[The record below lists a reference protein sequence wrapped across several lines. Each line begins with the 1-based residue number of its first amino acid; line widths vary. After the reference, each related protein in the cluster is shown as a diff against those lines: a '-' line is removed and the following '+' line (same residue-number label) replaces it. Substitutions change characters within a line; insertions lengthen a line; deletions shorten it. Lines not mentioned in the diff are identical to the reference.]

1 MSHSCDD
8 CTRAGLLR
16 TVAGAGLPSIEQ
28 GMPMPAG
35 TGLSRRSFMLRSLGL
50 GLAVYGAGRLS
61 FGELDLAQAASGRAG
76 AIVIQVYL
84 EGGIDA
90 LNVLAPTN
98 DPTYHQ
104 LRPSLGLA
112 PGTGTPFSEDPRLS
126 WHPSAASIAQLHR
139 EGKVSVLPAVGYTH
153 PDQSH
158 FVSRHFY
165 EVGALDPD
173 LRVGWMGRYLDR
185 VGDSAN
191 PLQGLSLDGSLA
203 PALAT
208 TKVPI
213 ASIDSPGSFDFW
225 ARDVWGEI
233 GDMLLPATAAL
244 GHAHVAGSD
253 PALSQA
259 GSAAAQ
265 AAKLRNQLL
274 PFAQKGNDDGTTTQ
288 AFTSPVEAQYPKAAA
303 GNGVGDFPNKL
314 KGLAAMIA
322 AGLPMRCVSITAPG
336 SYDTHSDEAT
346 ALGADLK
353 LTCDTLL
360 AFQHDLE
367 ARGLADRVIINVWS
381 EFGRR
386 AKENG
391 GGTDHGA
398 AGLGLVIGT
407 RVRGRMIGEWPGVD
421 RLDVDGN
428 LVATS
433 DFRAVYGALLEQW
446 LDTDAGAV
454 LPDIGSMARPALIA

>member
-16 TVAGAGLPSIEQ
+16 SAADAGLPNIEA
-28 GMPMPAG
+28 GMPAPAG
-35 TGLSRRSFMLRSLGL
+35 TGLSRRSFMVRSLGL
-50 GLAVYGAGRLS
+50 GLAVYGAGKLS
-61 FGELDLAQAASGRAG
+61 FGEADIAQAASGPPG

-84 EGGIDA
+84 EGGVDA

-98 DPTYHQ
+98 DPTYRR
-104 LRPSLGLA
+104 LRPTLALA
-112 PGTGTPFSEDPRLS
+112 PGSGTPFTEDPRLN
-126 WHPSAASIAQLHR
+126 WHPSAAGIAQLHR

-165 EVGALDPD
+165 EVGALNPD

-185 VGDSAN
+185 VGDHAN

-208 TKVPI
+208 QKVPV

-233 GDMLLPATAAL
+233 GDMLLPATASL
-244 GHAHVAGSD
+244 GRAHAGSD
-253 PALSQA
+253 PALRQA
-259 GSAAAQ
+259 GAAAVQ
-265 AAKLRNQLL
+265 AAKLRDQLL
-274 PFAQKGNDDGTTTQ
+274 PFAPKGNDDGTTTQ
-288 AFTSPVEAQYPKAAA
+288 AFTSPVQAEYPTTSG
-303 GNGVGDFPNKL
+303 GNGDDDFPNKL

-336 SYDTHSDEAT
+336 SYDTHSDEAG

-367 ARGLADRVIINVWS
+367 ARGLADRVIVNVWS

-386 AKENG
+386 AEENG

-398 AGLGLVIGT
+398 AGLGLVIGS
-407 RVRGRMIGEWPGVD
+407 RVTGRMIGEWPGVD
-421 RLDVDGN
+421 RLDADGN
-428 LVATS
+428 LIATS
-433 DFRAVYGALLEQW
+433 DFRAVYAALLEQW

-454 LPDIGSMARPALIA
+454 LPDIGSMARPVLIA